1 MVSGDTVKR
10 SQRSDLGCFLSV
22 RRWVLWGRGLL
33 HFELS
38 RGSNNDSFHFPPQIE
53 RWWHLLVA
61 HFRMFQYLLLVS
73 LCGPMTVIHQA
84 PLPMEFSRHAG
95 VGCHFL
101 LQGIFLTQGLNSHLL
116 HFLHWQACSLPL
128 VPPGMPPN
136 YSYIIVTNTFVKLS
150 SVNPRECAVCFI

>member
-1 MVSGDTVKR
+1 MPSGFWLALVSGDTVKR

-61 HFRMFQYLLLVS
+61 HFRMFQYFLLVS
-73 LCGPMTVIHQA
+73 LCGPTD
-84 PLPMEFSRHAG
+84 
-95 VGCHFL
+95 C
-101 LQGIFLTQGLNSHLL
+101 NS
-116 HFLHWQACSLPL
+116 
-128 VPPGMPPN
+128 PG
-136 YSYIIVTNTFVKLS
+136 S
-150 SVNPRECAVCFI
+150 SVHGMFQARIWSGLPFPTPEDLPDQELNLCLLSLLYWHEIGRASCRERVS

>member
-1 MVSGDTVKR
+1 MPSGFWLALVSGGTVKR

-22 RRWVLWGRGLL
+22 QRLVLWGHGLL
-33 HFELS
+33 HFEVS

-53 RWWHLLVA
+53 RWWHHLVA
-61 HFRMFQYLLLVS
+61 HFTMFQHLLLVS

-116 HFLHWQACSLPL
+116 HFL
-128 VPPGMPPN
+128 PPGMPPN

-150 SVNPRECAVCFI
+150 SVNPHECAVCFI